1 LIRSKYA
8 TTDAQDIQM
17 FFDGYLANCSR
28 TGGTTELSH
37 TGNKRFVT
45 FTPTLLVPKSR
56 GNITLRNKDPSKAPA
71 INPNYLSYQSE
82 FDILLDG
89 VR

>member
-1 LIRSKYA
+1 
-8 TTDAQDIQM
+8 M
-17 FFDGYLANCSR
+17 FFEGYLANCSL
-28 TGGTTELSH
+28 TGGTQELLQ

-56 GNITLRNKDPSKAPA
+56 GNVTLRNNDSFSAPVL
-71 INPNYLSYQSE
+71 NLNYLSYQSE
-82 FDILLDG
+82 VDVLVDG

>member
-1 LIRSKYA
+1 
-8 TTDAQDIQM
+8 M
-17 FFDGYLANCSR
+17 FFGGYLANCSR
-28 TGGTTELSH
+28 TGSTRELLQ

-56 GNITLRNKDPSKAPA
+56 GNIRLRNKNPYTAPL
-71 INPNYLSYQSE
+71 INPNYLSCQSE
-82 FDILLDG
+82 VDILVDG